1 MQDFVSFFDSPE
13 LWKAVAFIASILLV
27 VFPAYRAC
35 IKLVKSRAM
44 QIADKMEEAL
54 RIRREAEEVLAK
66 AQSKAFHQETE
77 RKQII
82 QSALKEAHA
91 MKSDAALALKK
102 DLKKKKQESLD
113 RVRQIRQNGYTQLR
127 DKIITSAVNTTKEI
141 MLHSSCEKEQGAFMN
156 ASLSELEECLTV
168 KENQDKLKSAALEN

>member
-1 MQDFVSFFDSPE
+1 
-13 LWKAVAFIASILLV
+13 
-27 VFPAYRAC
+27 
-35 IKLVKSRAM
+35 
-44 QIADKMEEAL
+44 
-54 RIRREAEEVLAK
+54 
-66 AQSKAFHQETE
+66 
-77 RKQII
+77 
-82 QSALKEAHA
+82 
-91 MKSDAALALKK
+91 MKSDAAVALKK